1 MDQERV
7 ATKVVDVYK
16 LTGELFLKTM
26 YQMLEG
32 SHQKVKERAESK
44 VFTDK
49 ANWNKF
55 MATSETKHFQTFMV
69 SEVNSDRLEEYLKGY
84 EIGFAVKDNK
94 DGTCTIAIDAK
105 NVKALEASFKG
116 VINDLT
122 DPGKAEKLT
131 NNLVKN
137 SKNMN
142 LQEKLAY
149 HKQQV
154 KVEIQAKSVE
164 KAAIPKKTL
173 AKDDRGL

>member
-1 MDQERV
+1 M
-7 ATKVVDVYK
+7 
-16 LTGELFLKTM
+16 
-26 YQMLEG
+26 
-32 SHQKVKERAESK
+32 
-44 VFTDK
+44 
-49 ANWNKF
+49 
-55 MATSETKHFQTFMV
+55 
-69 SEVNSDRLEEYLKGY
+69 
-84 EIGFAVKDNK
+84 
-94 DGTCTIAIDAK
+94 
-105 NVKALEASFKG
+105 KALEASFKG

-122 DPGKAEKLT
+122 DPGKAEKVT
-131 NNLVKN
+131 NKLVKN

>member
-32 SHQKVKERAESK
+32 SYQKVKDRAESK

-69 SEVNSDRLEEYLKGY
+69 SEVNSML
-84 EIGFAVKDNK
+84 
-94 DGTCTIAIDAK
+94 
-105 NVKALEASFKG
+105 
-116 VINDLT
+116 
-122 DPGKAEKLT
+122 
-131 NNLVKN
+131 
-137 SKNMN
+137 
-142 LQEKLAY
+142 
-149 HKQQV
+149 
-154 KVEIQAKSVE
+154 
-164 KAAIPKKTL
+164 
-173 AKDDRGL
+173 